1 MKPSVLIWFLLM
13 AFSFAGCHRPS
24 PVEETAYVPSRHLA
38 AIDTLMQSQPDSALT
53 LLLDSTMDDPYY
65 QLLVSEALYK
75 NDYTQTNRAKLLEA
89 MAYFDSI
96 GEPFLAARCHYMN
109 GVGYYEMDSVVP
121 ACAEYLKA
129 LETMEEHYE
138 EKEFVGYKAKIMA
151 LINTHLCS
159 LFSNQYLDEPAIYFG
174 KHALTYYRHYDDEP
188 WHTAWV
194 LCRIGAR
201 YETIEQYDSADYYF
215 NKALEILPDTNN
227 MTYRDLIASKA
238 FLSYNQNKETDK
250 ALKDLYCILDRSE
263 SCAEYL
269 SRCMIIGEFYYQK
282 KMWDSAWIYFDTV
295 FNSIQNTDV
304 KIVSAQRLR
313 DICLKTGD
321 ALLLNNYTL
330 YLSQQA
336 KTSAFQVS
344 VNSQLT
350 ELYHLFV
357 KNKNTNNRQEKL
369 LKKGNIIIASLFF
382 TALITAI
389 FLFSNT
395 KKLAKERHQKI
406 AIENNLETEKR
417 AHQMQQLA
425 LSGRLR
431 RSNEKLKKVSQQLEN
446 YVASK
451 NVISENK
458 PLVLDYNAFKQEPV
472 CLEILEE
479 VKDKNFKPK
488 IDYLIYKKCA
498 LTKEQVEARMNAADQ
513 HLGCF
518 TVRIR
523 KLYPE
528 LTKEDACYC
537 CLYLLGLNEAD
548 IAALMQRAYS
558 TVCERQRKIKR
569 ILKTQEDLFVA
580 LRGIV

>member
-1 MKPSVLIWFLLM
+1 MLLM
-13 AFSFAGCHRPS
+13 VACVKPPTSDRTAS
-24 PVEETAYVPSRHLA
+24 PELA
-38 AIDTLMQSQPDSALT
+38 SIDTLMQSQPDSALT
-53 LLLDSTMDDPYY
+53 VLLDSTMDDPYY

-75 NDYTQTNRAKLLEA
+75 NDYAQANRTELLEA

-96 GEPFLAARCHYMN
+96 GESFLAARCHYMN

-121 ACAEYLKA
+121 ACAEYMKA
-129 LETMEEHYE
+129 LETMEEHFK
-138 EKEFVGYKAKIMA
+138 EKELVGYKAKYMA
-151 LINTHLCS
+151 LINTQLCS
-159 LFSNQYLDEPAIYFG
+159 LFSNQYLDEPSIYFG
-174 KHALTYYRHYDDEP
+174 KHALTYYRQYAAEP
-188 WHTAWV
+188 WHIAWV
-194 LCRIGAR
+194 LCRIGSR
-201 YETIEQYDSADYYF
+201 YETMELNDSADYYF
-215 NKALEILPDTNN
+215 NRALETLPDTNN
-227 MTYRDLIASKA
+227 MTYRDLVASKA
-238 FLSYNQNKETDK
+238 FLSYNQEKETDK

-263 SCAEYL
+263 SSVEYL
-269 SRCMIIGEFYYQK
+269 SRCMLIGEFYYQK
-282 KMWDSAWIYFDTV
+282 MMWDSAWIYLDTV

-344 VNSQLT
+344 VNSQLA

-357 KNKNTNNRQEKL
+357 NKNNRQEKL

-389 FLFSNT
+389 LLFFNT
-395 KKLAKERHQKI
+395 KKLANERHQKI

-498 LTKEQVEARMNAADQ
+498 LNKEQVEALMNAADQ